1 MEGFLEGKDWRA
13 DRELEPSLER
23 GETKILGWEGK
34 EMIWPKW
41 GLGQW
46 KDSRKRRQVKSQRE
60 ETQAFLPDG
69 TVCVT

>member
-34 EMIWPKW
+34 EIIWPKW
-41 GLGQW
+41 GLGQR
-46 KDSRKRRQVKSQRE
+46 KDTRKR
-60 ETQAFLPDG
+60 L
-69 TVCVT
+69 